1 MYFIFLTLPFFLTG
15 SVSDCHYFDLVLW
28 LKTSSHLKEKCQLCP
43 VGLLP
48 CVCLPAIICS
58 AQVLGQNLQVSGP
71 FDGGWLRETHVLES
85 IHSLRGHRYT
95 ACSGEAVI
103 TSKQGC
109 SCCLPQAVKVLG
121 SPGPPHFLT
130 TRDIPLPEGCHR
142 QRLY

>member
-1 MYFIFLTLPFFLTG
+1 MLPSFPTG

-28 LKTSSHLKEKCQLCP
+28 LKTSSHLKEKCQPCP

-71 FDGGWLRETHVLES
+71 FDGGWLHETHVLLTAWTQVHCMFRGGCDH
-85 IHSLRGHRYT
+85 IHAGVFLF
-95 ACSGEAVI
+95 
-103 TSKQGC
+103 
-109 SCCLPQAVKVLG
+109 PFQAVKVLG
-121 SPGPPHFLT
+121 LPGAPHFLT